1 MGLMVFGWWWWW
13 WWFRE
18 KTWTWQWCYIHV
30 KKPLEIAR
38 SFQRSKGYGVKPRI
52 GAGIGSTLAW
62 HGHHPAGTSRSMIY
76 SDALD
81 STFEADM
88 FSLLT
93 AVQILVHLRLYV
105 RRCKNR
111 MQHRTGAGN
120 RVYVLEG
127 FWNRAKRQN
136 KIFFFNKIWPQ
147 WL

>member
-38 SFQRSKGYGVKPRI
+38 SFQRSKGYGVKPRK

-62 HGHHPAGTSRSMIY
+62 HGHHPVGTSRSMIY

-93 AVQILVHLRLYV
+93 AVQILVPLSQWSTV
-105 RRCKNR
+105 
-111 MQHRTGAGN
+111 GN
-120 RVYVLEG
+120 TVLEDG
-127 FWNRAKRQN
+127 DLKLHLLCCYICKKMQEQN
-136 KIFFFNKIWPQ
+136 AT
-147 WL
+147 